1 MYVLVFRRFLFRR
14 AKGMEHSTEETSL
27 DRRRRLR
34 RCVREGKER
43 DHYPKDP
50 FHVRVF
56 QQTLQN
62 VSNPLSIAHD
72 SRVGDRIIP
81 DSGGTVRI
89 SQIETLHGAS
99 ARAGK

>member
-1 MYVLVFRRFLFRR
+1 MYVLIFRRFLFGR
-14 AKGMEHSTEETSL
+14 AKGMEDAIEETSL

-72 SRVGDRIIP
+72 SLIGDGIIA
-81 DSGGTVRI
+81 DFGGTVRV
-89 SQIETLHGAS
+89 SQIETLHGTGPCP
-99 ARAGK
+99 GK

>member
-1 MYVLVFRRFLFRR
+1 MQH
-14 AKGMEHSTEETSL
+14 AIEETSL
-27 DRRRRLR
+27 GRRRRLR
-34 RCVREGKER
+34 RCVRHRKER
-43 DHYPKDP
+43 DHYPEDP

-72 SRVGDRIIP
+72 SRVGDGIIV